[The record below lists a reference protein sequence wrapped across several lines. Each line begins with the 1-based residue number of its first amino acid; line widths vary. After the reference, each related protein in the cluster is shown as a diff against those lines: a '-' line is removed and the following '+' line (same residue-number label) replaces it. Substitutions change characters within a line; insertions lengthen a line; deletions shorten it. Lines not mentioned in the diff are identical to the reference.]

1 MLTSL
6 EYKRVNKQTRSVRVR
21 RVFKV
26 RNFRTR
32 REVRGLGLGLEVV
45 HFSKN
50 SKNDIQFFKN
60 SKKFLLH
67 ILYFSNHCF
76 WFKRPLLRCIWMNIS
91 MKYWIFNVEFPNYQK
106 NILKHF
112 EQCIE
117 KQPCIWSVILVFF
130 YVPKFRKQDWKSFQS
145 LPASIIQVY
154 CIGSNMC

>member
-50 SKNDIQFFKN
+50 SKNDIQFF
-60 SKKFLLH
+60 
-67 ILYFSNHCF
+67 
-76 WFKRPLLRCIWMNIS
+76 
-91 MKYWIFNVEFPNYQK
+91 E
-106 NILKHF
+106 
-112 EQCIE
+112 
-117 KQPCIWSVILVFF
+117 
-130 YVPKFRKQDWKSFQS
+130 KFRKKSKKLEKISTTHFVLFKPLFLVQT
-145 LPASIIQVY
+145 SIIALYMNEYFNEVL
-154 CIGSNMC
+154 NF